1 MNASDM
7 PAVESRL
14 RRRARQYIDA
24 DLMDAAQITLEALVE
39 RVPDDALARMELA
52 SVLLRRGQLRAST
65 HQLLQVALAPPNDA
79 QLIAQTVRRL
89 YFNGE
94 ILAARACLDRFEL
107 APDPSAPM
115 LAEQAQ
121 LRWMLGEIPAAM
133 TLMDRAIAAGVETPD
148 ACYLYA
154 MLSQFTGK
162 IDQASNA
169 LETSLRQWPSF
180 SDAAVALA
188 NARKQTPETNDLD
201 LLREQLRRIPVNSDA
216 AEVLV
221 ARAGFESALFKEL
234 DDLGCHEEAW
244 PALARSNAIMHAL
257 NPYDSIGETAV
268 TDAVIHAFEAI
279 AAAHA
284 APAPTF
290 EGPTP
295 IFIVGMPRSGTTLL
309 DRMLSS
315 HSQVVSAGEIN
326 DFRRQLRWMTD
337 VPPGGVQG
345 MLKAQQRS
353 PDIDFAELG
362 ARYLQQTQWR
372 AQGRRFYIDKLPIN
386 FRMVHLIH
394 RALPH
399 APILH
404 MVREPMDVCFSN
416 FKAMLGPA
424 SAYSYD
430 MRTLAHYYEQYVR
443 LINHWHTSMPGAMLD
458 VSYASLVTEPAATL
472 RRVLER
478 CGLEDE
484 EGCLHPERNAA
495 PVATPSSAQVREPI
509 HRRALGEWQHYAKQL
524 APLRFAL
531 EESPHQIN
539 RNP

>member
-1 MNASDM
+1 MTADDM
-7 PAVESRL
+7 PTVENRL
-14 RRRARQYIDA
+14 RRRARQYMDA
-24 DLMDAAQITLEALVE
+24 SLLDAAQITLEALVE
-39 RVPDDALARMELA
+39 RVPDDASARMELA
-52 SVLLRRGQLRAST
+52 NVLLKRGRLRASI
-65 HQLLQVALAPPNDA
+65 HQLLQVALAPTSNA
-79 QLIAQTVRRL
+79 ELMVQAVRRL

-94 ILAARACLDRFEL
+94 ILAARTCLDQLEL
-107 APDPSAPM
+107 VPDPSAPM

-133 TLMDRAIAAGVETPD
+133 ALMERAIAAGIETPD

-154 MLSQFTGK
+154 MLSQYTGN
-162 IDQASNA
+162 IDRARSV
-169 LETSLRQWPSF
+169 LEACLHRWPHF
-180 SDAAVALA
+180 ADAAVALA
-188 NARKQTPETNDLD
+188 NVRKQTPETNDLD
-201 LLREQLRRIPVNSDA
+201 LLRERLRGIPENSNA
-216 AEVLV
+216 AEVLT

-234 DDLGCHEEAW
+234 DDLGCHDEAW
-244 PALARSNAIMHAL
+244 QALARSNALMHAL
-257 NPYDSIGETAV
+257 NPYDATGETAV
-268 TDAVIHAFEAI
+268 TDAVIHASAAI

-284 APAPTF
+284 EPTPTS
-290 EGPTP
+290 GGATP
-295 IFIVGMPRSGTTLL
+295 IFIVGLPRSGTTLL

-337 VPPGGVQG
+337 VPPDGVQG
-345 MLKAQQRS
+345 MLTAQQRS
-353 PDIDFAELG
+353 TGIDFAELG

-386 FRMVHLIH
+386 IRMVHLIR

-430 MRTLAHYYEQYVR
+430 MRTLAHYYGQYAR
-443 LINHWHTSMPGAMLD
+443 LTNHWHASMPGAMLD
-458 VSYASLVTEPAATL
+458 VSYASLVSEPAITL
-472 RRVLER
+472 RQVLEH
-478 CGLEDE
+478 CGLENE

-509 HRRALGEWQHYAKQL
+509 HRRALGEWQHYARQL
-524 APLRFAL
+524 EPLRLAL
-531 EESPHQIN
+531 EDSPRQLHGN
-539 RNP
+539 R